1 MLYRRLGRTGESV
14 SAIGF
19 GGSHFAK
26 PGIDQAPSIR
36 LCHAALDRGMNF
48 MDNAWD
54 YNHGDSE
61 VRMGMALP

>member
-1 MLYRRLGRTGESV
+1 MLYRRLGRTGETV

-26 PGIDQAPSIR
+26 PGIDQATSIR

-48 MDNAWD
+48 LDNA
-54 YNHGDSE
+54 
-61 VRMGMALP
+61 